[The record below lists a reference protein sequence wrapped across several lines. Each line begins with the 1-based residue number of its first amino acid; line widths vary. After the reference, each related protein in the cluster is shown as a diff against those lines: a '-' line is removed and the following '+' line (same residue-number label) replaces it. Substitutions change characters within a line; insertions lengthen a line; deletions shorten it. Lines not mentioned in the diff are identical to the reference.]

1 MILTLHR
8 YIFKELL
15 KIFVLS
21 TVAMSL
27 ILSLGFLL
35 KPIQNYGVS
44 PTQIFHLLGYLL
56 PITLTFVLPMG
67 ALFAA
72 SMVYGRFAADREL
85 DACRASGISLWTLVC
100 PALCLAILV
109 AMANLMLSFHVAP
122 SFVHRSEKSVKANA
136 EQILFRNLQRKGF
149 YTLPKS
155 TYKIYAEKADPQ
167 RKLLEGVIIVDAKN
181 ENVQRMITAGSA
193 KVDIQAYADYN
204 QATITAL
211 DTYRV
216 DDLAPVYLKE
226 SVISSPFEA
235 LLSDSIKFQ
244 KLDRLKSIRADKM
257 KFSPVRQL
265 ALQAYAQLTIEA
277 VGEYFNDAIR
287 TSDKPIQLD
296 DVEGIRTYL
305 IRAGGCRVVETKD
318 YTLEFLPPIQLT
330 EMDKIRN
337 EVICKYE
344 SQQGICR
351 LPDDAIGAKLEIDL
365 ESPAW
370 DRREGIHGVALRKF
384 INNVLVPEPVRN
396 KLADKPVLQTLQQVG
411 KDLTLLSRP
420 SAKLMSSRESLMNK
434 LASVNNEIDAELHSR
449 LVLGLGCVSLILT
462 GTALG
467 IYLRGGHLLSA
478 FGASAIPAGV
488 LIVFIMAGKQ
498 ITKNPST
505 SAAMGVAVMW
515 IGFVVLA
522 ALTLILY
529 RRLLK
534 T

>member
-15 KIFVLS
+15 KIFALS
-21 TVAMSL
+21 TLAMSL
-27 ILSLGFLL
+27 IVSLGFLL
-35 KPIQNYGVS
+35 KPIQNYGIS
-44 PTQIFHLLGYLL
+44 PGQIFHLLGYLL

-85 DACRASGISLWTLVC
+85 DACRASGIGLWTLIY

-109 AMANLMLSFHVAP
+109 AMANLILSFHVAP
-122 SFVHRSEKSVKANA
+122 AFVHRSERSVKANA

-155 TYKIYAEKADPQ
+155 NYKIYAEKADPQ
-167 RKLLEGVIIVDAKN
+167 RKLLEGVIIIDTKKDN
-181 ENVQRMITAGSA
+181 IQRMITAGSA
-193 KVDIQAYADYN
+193 RVDIQAYADYN

-216 DDLAPVYLKE
+216 DDLSPVYMEELVVSSQFE
-226 SVISSPFEA
+226 S
-235 LLSDSIKFQ
+235 LLSDSIRFQ
-244 KLDRLKSIRADKM
+244 KLARLKSIRADKM
-257 KFSPVRQL
+257 KFFPVRQL
-265 ALQAYAQLTIEA
+265 AQQAYAQLTIEEM
-277 VGEYFNDAIR
+277 GEYFNGAIR
-287 TSDKPIQLD
+287 ASDKPIQLD
-296 DVEGIRTYL
+296 DAEGIRTYL
-305 IRAGGCRVVETKD
+305 LRAGGCRVVEAKD

-344 SQQGICR
+344 SQQGVCR
-351 LPDDAIGAKLEIDL
+351 LENNAIGAKLELDMDR
-365 ESPAW
+365 PAW
-370 DRREGIHGVALRKF
+370 DRGGSLHGVALREF
-384 INNVLVPEPVRN
+384 VSNLLVPEPVRN
-396 KLADKPVLQTLQQVG
+396 KLADKPVLQTLERIGQ
-411 KDLTLLSRP
+411 DPALLSQP
-420 SAKLMSSRESLMNK
+420 STKLINCRKSLMNK

-462 GTALG
+462 GAALG

-498 ITKNPST
+498 ITQNPST
-505 SAAMGVAVMW
+505 SAAMGVTVMW
-515 IGFVVLA
+515 TGFVILA
-522 ALTLILY
+522 VLTLVLY